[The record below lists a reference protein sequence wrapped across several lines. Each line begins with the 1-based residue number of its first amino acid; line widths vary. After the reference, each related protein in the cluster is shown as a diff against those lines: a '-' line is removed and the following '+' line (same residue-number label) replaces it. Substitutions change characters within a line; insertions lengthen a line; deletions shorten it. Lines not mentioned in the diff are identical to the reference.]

1 MRDTVK
7 RWVRNYPLF
16 DAIDVGTLQREKE
29 AHCMNLNFVRVEIA
43 TMSIWIM

>member
-16 DAIDVGTLQREKE
+16 DAIDVGKNEMKW
-29 AHCMNLNFVRVEIA
+29 MNDAINQIKQ
-43 TMSIWIM
+43 